1 MLTELRVRNFAI
13 VEDGALS
20 LGRGMTAF
28 TGETGAG
35 KSLLLDAITLLLGAK
50 ARSNLVRFGSKS
62 AEVEGVFDVSQDPD
76 TSRRAEELGFGF
88 EEGQEG
94 LLFVRREISATDGK
108 NRIWIQGRA
117 ATRAQLQELLGGWV
131 EISGQ
136 HEFLRLG
143 REDYVLGVVD
153 QFGGLREEVRDFGE
167 AFREYDELRSELAQ
181 LETEETQRASRLDF
195 LQFQVEEFDK
205 AGITADVGAEEERLA
220 SLRARL
226 GSTERIRLALDSCR
240 SLLEGDGEGPGALA
254 SLGKVAKELRPL
266 SAFGESFASALK
278 CAEETESH
286 ASDLLDRTSQ
296 LLDSLEVDPEAL
308 ESAEAKLS
316 QLNRLKRKY
325 NVDAAGL
332 VEILEKARGEL
343 AAVQNSGPRLAAL
356 RAEIERRGQALAK
369 SADALHSRRLKA
381 AETMG
386 KQWEADLRVLGM
398 KQARFDLRVEKIDD
412 FRLSGRSRVRAL
424 FSANAGQPP
433 APLEQVASGGE
444 LSRIMLA
451 LKHIVAGRSEI
462 GVYLFDEVD
471 SGIGGDTAHAVA
483 ARLRKIATDNQ
494 VLVVTHLAQVAAYGH
509 VQFRISKLT
518 EGGKTR
524 TLVQPLAE
532 IARPAEIARM
542 LGGSES
548 KAGLE
553 LAREMLVKALESTP
567 KLKPSPVPA
576 AKAATAKAPA
586 KTAGAN
592 GKDKKKPAPAKGR
605 RSEGRA

>member
-13 VEDGALS
+13 VEDGALV
-20 LGRGMTAF
+20 LGRGMTTF

-50 ARSNLVRFGSKS
+50 ARSNLVRFGANH
-62 AEVEGVFDVSQDPD
+62 AEVEGVFDVSRDPSALKKAD
-76 TSRRAEELGFGF
+76 ELGFRF

-94 LLFVRREISATDGK
+94 LLIVRREISATDGK
-108 NRIWIQGRA
+108 NRIWIQGRS
-117 ATRAQLQELLGGWV
+117 ATRAQLQELLGDWV

-153 QFGGLREEVRDFGE
+153 QFGGLREEVRDFSE
-167 AFREYDELRSELAQ
+167 AFREFEAVRAELAELEA
-181 LETEETQRASRLDF
+181 LETQSAARLDF
-195 LQFQVEEFDK
+195 LQFQVEEFEK
-205 AGITADVGAEEERLA
+205 AGITADVPAEEERLA

-226 GSTERIRLALDSCR
+226 GSVEKIRVALAASR
-240 SLLEGDGEGPGALA
+240 NLLEGDDSGDNPGVLLA
-254 SLGKVAKELRPL
+254 LGKVIKELRPL
-266 SAFGESFASALK
+266 DAYGEAFAAAFKSATE
-278 CAEETESH
+278 AEGAVT
-286 ASDLLDRTSQ
+286 DLADRVAR
-296 LLDSLEVDPEAL
+296 LANSLEADPEAL
-308 ESAEAKLS
+308 ETAEEKLS

-325 NVDAAGL
+325 NTDAQGL
-332 VEILEKARGEL
+332 VEVVEKARAEL
-343 AAVQNSGPRLAAL
+343 AAVQGAGPRLVAL
-356 RAEIERRGQALAK
+356 REDAMRRRK
-369 SADALHSRRLKA
+369 SLEASAHALHARREQA
-381 AETMG
+381 ARTMG
-386 KQWEADLRVLGM
+386 TQWEADLRVLGM
-398 KQARFDLRVEKIDD
+398 KQARFDLRVEKLDA
-412 FRLSGRSRVRAL
+412 FRASGSSRVRAL

-471 SGIGGDTAHAVA
+471 SGIGGETAHAVA
-483 ARLRKIATDNQ
+483 ARLRKIAHDNQ

-509 VQFRISKLT
+509 TQFRISKVT
-518 EGGKTR
+518 EQGKTR
-524 TLVQPLAE
+524 TLVQPLPE
-532 IARPAEIARM
+532 SARPGEIARM

-553 LAREMLVKALESTP
+553 LAREMLGRATEVSPPLKSAPTRTVTVKTP
-567 KLKPSPVPA
+567 IKKVA
-576 AKAATAKAPA
+576 AKKNDKPAKAG
-586 KTAGAN
+586 KT
-592 GKDKKKPAPAKGR
+592 R